1 MEMDSTDE
9 TSAEWERARDLL
21 LSEMHAG
28 DAAVVAEPAQPYGE
42 RRNGILSKSKSFALR
57 IITFTKVLRDAGWKG
72 LSEQLFDAGTSI
84 GANMNEAQQ
93 AESRR
98 DFIHKTRISA
108 KEAKE
113 SKYWLDLCRSA
124 PELPYEDGLWEL
136 ADELNAILGA
146 ILKKAIE
153 NDPARK
159 KR

>member
-1 MEMDSTDE
+1 MDGPVMLWAQEREALLKMGHDGPE
-9 TSAEWERARDLL
+9 WISAEP
-21 LSEMHAG
+21 S
-28 DAAVVAEPAQPYGE
+28 PPYGE
-42 RRNGILSKSKSFALR
+42 RRNGILSKSKAFALR

-98 DFIHKTRISA
+98 DFIHKTRIAS

-124 PELPYEDGLWEL
+124 PELPYEEGLWEL

-146 ILKKAIE
+146 ILRKAIE
-153 NDPARK
+153 NDPAR
-159 KR
+159 RNRPS